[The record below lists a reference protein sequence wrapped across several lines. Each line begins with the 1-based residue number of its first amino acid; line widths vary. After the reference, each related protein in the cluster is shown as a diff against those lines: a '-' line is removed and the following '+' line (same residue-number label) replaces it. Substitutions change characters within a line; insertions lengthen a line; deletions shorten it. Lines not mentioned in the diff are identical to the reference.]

1 MTQDHIDYILELLTI
16 FFLKVVSTVD
26 VYDINMIMAAVGR
39 LVKNFELF
47 APDNKAIVSC
57 LDVFYLYLTKKQN
70 I

>member
-1 MTQDHIDYILELLTI
+1 M
-16 FFLKVVSTVD
+16 D